1 MRGIVNYTPLCI
13 MIIVLQTT
21 ASEPQVLEKDVT
33 AVLRLEGT
41 LRNESSVSNPS
52 VLIEGNGV
60 LSGDFFRANYAW
72 IPDFSRYYYIKECT
86 QIRNNLWQID
96 LVCDVLMSF
105 ATGIKASMAIVQETT
120 LEGDQRVNQYVAN
133 DSFARLVKDKTDI
146 IQFPS
151 GFDNDPF
158 FILITAGGIVS

>member
-13 MIIVLQTT
+13 MVIQLKVS
-21 ASEPQVLEKDVT
+21 ASEPNVVEKTLVDV
-33 AVLRLEGT
+33 VSLEGT
-41 LRNESSVSNPS
+41 LRNESSISNPS
-52 VLIEGNGV
+52 ILIESDDIAIGHIV
-60 LSGDFFRANYAW
+60 SANYAY
-72 IPDFSRYYYIKECT
+72 ISEFGRYYYIRECT
-86 QIRNNLWQID
+86 QVRNHLWKVD
-96 LVCDVLMSF
+96 MVCDVLMSF
-105 ATGIKASMAIVQETT
+105 STGIKASMAIVQETM
-120 LEGDQRVNQYVAN
+120 LEGNERVNQYVAN